1 MTRAGQTKTV
11 AYVRVSTDKQAERG
25 ISLEA
30 QEAKL
35 RAYAA
40 LYDLELV
47 AVEVDA
53 GESAASLERPALKRA
68 LAMLRSG
75 RAGALLVVKLDRLT
89 RSVRDLAELVDRY
102 FASGKRALLSVSE
115 QIDTRTAAGRG
126 VLNILGSVSQMERE
140 LIGERTS
147 AAMAHLRASGRRSSG
162 IAPYGHAH
170 GPAGELVDVPAE
182 QAVVARARELRA
194 AGASLRAVAGALEEA
209 GLVSRAGRAFT
220 PSAIAAMCVAA
231 DTAAA

>member
-1 MTRAGQTKTV
+1 MTPTIG
-11 AYVRVSTDKQAERG
+11 YIRVSTDKQAERG

-35 RAYAA
+35 RAYAL

-47 AVEVDA
+47 AIEVDA

-75 RAGALLVVKLDRLT
+75 KATALLVVKLDRLT

-102 FASGKRALLSVSE
+102 FASGKRALLSVGE

-126 VLNILGSVSQMERE
+126 VLNILGSVGQMERE
-140 LIGERTS
+140 LIGERTA
-147 AAMAHLRASGRRSSG
+147 AAMSHLRSLGRRSSG
-162 IAPYGHAH
+162 IAPYGYRFAQD
-170 GPAGELVDVPAE
+170 ELEPVPAE
-182 QAVVARARELRA
+182 QSTIARARALRA
-194 AGASLRAVAGALEEA
+194 RGASLRAVAGALEEA
-209 GLVSRAGRAFT
+209 GLVSRSGRAFA
-220 PSAIAAMCVAA
+220 PSAIASMCEERS
-231 DTAAA
+231 